1 VVFVGDMDSDE
12 QAARD
17 AKVPLAWAAHFF
29 GVTAAA
35 RKGQ

>member
-17 AKVPLAWAAHFF
+17 AKVPLAAEHFF
-29 GVTAAA
+29 GA
-35 RKGQ
+35 